1 VTVSFDPETGILT
14 APRATIADLAR
25 FVTGAGPVDLD
36 ALGAALVEAGA
47 GSAHEPHPRLAQGLL
62 AVRKP
67 IVGILLGKT
76 GYGMPGWIGEGWFAM
91 HVFRSLDG
99 DEDQFVSGPADRAPH
114 FFLELLDIGPR
125 PRDERPEQIVVDA
138 AALNR
143 AVALQL
149 GDRPSA
155 GLLPEPLDA
164 SVAERFRDWWMATS
178 RWPPAP
184 ERPGAFAIEAIDTD
198 DGLWSVQRLDDGGA
212 VVRPLAPVSAML
224 ALGDMIPDGDLVD
237 QSAPR
242 LPVEDTPVAGGPV
255 AWVAEV
261 LADPGAA
268 AT

>member
-1 VTVSFDPETGILT
+1 MTVSFDPDTGILT
-14 APRATIADLAR
+14 APRATISDLVR

-47 GSAHEPHPRLAQGLL
+47 GTAGEPHPRLARALV

-76 GYGMPGWIGEGWFAM
+76 GYGMPGWIGEGMFAI
-91 HVFRSLDG
+91 HVFRGLDG
-99 DEDQFVSGPADRAPH
+99 EDDQLVSGPADRAPH
-114 FFLELLDIGPR
+114 FLLSLLDIGPR
-125 PRDERPEQIVVDA
+125 PRDERPAEIVVDS

-143 AVALQL
+143 AVALRL

-164 SVAERFRDWWMATS
+164 SIAERFRDWWMATS

-184 ERPGAFAIEAIDTD
+184 EQPGGFAIEAIDTD
-198 DGLWSVQRLDDGGA
+198 DGLWSVQRQGDGTA

-242 LPVEDTPVAGGPV
+242 LPVEQTPVDGGPV
-255 AWVAEV
+255 AWVADA
-261 LADPGAA
+261 LAEPGPAA
-268 AT
+268 S